1 MVYICPDTFSGHSSF
16 WTLNMADTRY
26 RINSQK
32 IAAETIEGEVVI
44 VNFVNGNYYSLNNLA
59 ADVWNWLVDAHTVTE
74 IVAHLRTVFPEM
86 DGRTIDEFVNALVKD
101 DLLEHDPS
109 LTAAGSPISISRAEH
124 PFAAPVLE
132 KHDDMQ
138 ELILLDPIH
147 EVGDSGWPHR
157 N

>member
-16 WTLNMADTRY
+16 RTLNMADTRY

-86 DGRTIDEFVNALVKD
+86 DGHTIDDFVNALVKD

-109 LTAAGSPISISRAEH
+109 LTAARITHINIQGGASVCSTGTGKARRHAGIDSSGS
-124 PFAAPVLE
+124 
-132 KHDDMQ
+132 
-138 ELILLDPIH
+138 DP
-147 EVGDSGWPHR
+147 
-157 N
+157 